1 MMKRFWSGTILAA
14 ALATGSAFAQ
24 GPYGP
29 NGQYGPNRQYAPDS
43 VSALIDRVHGDLNRS
58 YEGGWTF
65 TRGDRN
71 RLNHAEKELRDF
83 AKKWYHGKFDKGE
96 LDDSIGSIQH
106 VVDNNHMPPR
116 DRTALDVDV
125 NQLRAMREAYDR
137 HELFGR

>member
-1 MMKRFWSGTILAA
+1 MKNFLTGTILTAA
-14 ALATGSAFAQ
+14 FLIAGAFAQ
-24 GPYGP
+24 G
-29 NGQYGPNRQYAPDS
+29 QYGANGQYAPDS

-65 TRGDRN
+65 THGDRD

-106 VVDNNHMPPR
+106 VIDNNHMPPR
-116 DRTALDVDV
+116 DRGTLDVDV